1 MVEFN
6 PYFRLNKNMCTL
18 RDFNKIFNHGLNLVA
33 QNNSFVLFVQPM
45 IESDIV
51 FLALTN

>member
-18 RDFNKIFNHGLNLVA
+18 RDFNKIFNHRLNSVD
-33 QNNSFVLFVQPM
+33 QNNSFVLFAQPM
-45 IESDIV
+45 IESDDV
-51 FLALTN
+51 FLALAN